1 MEEVNEQKMLFQ
13 SAIRRK
19 IFAGSELMKE
29 SLQNS
34 NFVVSKQ
41 FPTQVITID
50 NRRYVRVNEADIH
63 EDSIDSLLSTMLG
76 IDEFKDEDVDLNT
89 VLQKSIKLNRE
100 LDAVDCTKNLI
111 EVDDFQNIT
120 NLDTI
125 PIQKQIVAVTEEEKE
140 KEREQTKQD
149 EEDGGDVTDAAKRMS
164 NAMDA
169 ASSPEDAAETP
180 QMSYQVEQ
188 ELEQTL
194 AEVQMHQGK
203 SYFHANES
211 MFNIEEL
218 NDLKKQANAL
228 LKAFKGAKGRTKRLS
243 PSKRISARD
252 MSMDKDKVYI
262 SKFTGQGK
270 FIHMNFLIDCS
281 GSMSGYPMRNAVAI
295 TYIFNQLAKAG
306 HLKMTVLYSESSH
319 NHKLVLPVEDSE
331 ILSLHL
337 TGGSEGLTR
346 TINQHVDCIKNT
358 NMICLTD
365 GNLAD
370 EGIDKKFWDKNK
382 IITTGVYVNKKA
394 KKLTEYTGSLS
405 KWFNHSIVRKDVTEL
420 IQALVR
426 IGLK

>member
-1 MEEVNEQKMLFQ
+1 MGEINEQKMLFQ
-13 SAIRRK
+13 SAIRKK

-76 IDEFKDEDVDLNT
+76 IEEFKDEDADLNS
-89 VLQKSIKLNRE
+89 VLQKSIKLNHE
-100 LDAVDCTKNLI
+100 MDAVDCTKNLI

-125 PIQKQIVAVTEEEKE
+125 PIQKQIVAVTEEEKD
-140 KEREQTKQD
+140 KEREQNKQD
-149 EEDGGDVTDAAKRMS
+149 EEDGGDVTEQAQRMS
-164 NAMDA
+164 NAMNA
-169 ASSPEDAAETP
+169 ATSPTEADSGQ

-194 AEVQMHQGK
+194 DEVKTHAGK
-203 SYFHANES
+203 SYFHAEES
-211 MFNIEEL
+211 MFNAEEL
-218 NDLKKQANAL
+218 NELKKQANTL
-228 LKAFKGAKGRTKRLS
+228 LKAFRGKKGRTKRLS

-252 MSMDKDKVYI
+252 MSLDKDKVYI
-262 SKFTGQGK
+262 SKFTGEGK

-319 NHKLVLPVEDSE
+319 NHKIVLPVEDSE

-346 TINQHVDCIKNT
+346 TINEHVACIKNT

-382 IITTGVYVNKKA
+382 MVTTGVYVNKKA
-394 KKLTEYTGSLS
+394 KKLTEYTGSLN
-405 KWFNHSIVRKDVTEL
+405 KWFNHSIVRADVKEL